1 MIKMALAATLSLI
14 LVKASVGASLHIEDF
29 RFVETSR
36 GDIVE
41 PSAKITFLSEDIF
54 KGTRN
59 TKGYQSFFQIKNIGT
74 FFGFGFKGDWAEFNF
89 LARGHLMDKL
99 PSHRL
104 PVNKQSACFRLVVEH
119 CHLAGKF
126 DFRSRRIS
134 RVFDCAVS
142 NSLPAPHF
150 DNPSALS
157 RQIRSNLCLTY
168 STRFGYSLLSFVG
181 STLRLICG
189 LFCPVSSA
197 GSEEQS
203 PPTNKQAEE
212 ARNHLPPRPSSG
224 FVGSVSSLP
233 LGAKIGISII
243 FALLA
248 TSVLG
253 LAGWLSYVNLRRGIA
268 LASISG
274 CLFAL
279 SGVFA
284 WLASPY

>member
-1 MIKMALAATLSLI
+1 MALAATLSLI

-99 PSHRL
+99 P
-104 PVNKQSACFRLVVEH
+104 
-119 CHLAGKF
+119 
-126 DFRSRRIS
+126 
-134 RVFDCAVS
+134 
-142 NSLPAPHF
+142 
-150 DNPSALS
+150 
-157 RQIRSNLCLTY
+157 
-168 STRFGYSLLSFVG
+168 
-181 STLRLICG
+181 
-189 LFCPVSSA
+189 
-197 GSEEQS
+197 
-203 PPTNKQAEE
+203 TNKQAEE